1 MSIRNQETGEKDT
14 LIQNICPSSHVKCWK
29 HRPFSRPHMKLCHYW
44 WLYDAEHGSTDFQS
58 CPSIICYLS
67 FQRRGAQQENAY
79 LVLLSC
85 CFPLVN
91 KNRFTELQYTLHILF
106 DITLDQKVW
115 WKELLDMEL
124 TMSFGV
130 VFVNI
135 YRQYQIP
142 LSQFMYT
149 IFHTYHHRY
158 TTLLQTKV
166 RIYIIHI

>member
-14 LIQNICPSSHVKCWK
+14 LIRNICPSSHVKRWK
-29 HRPFSRPHMKLCHYW
+29 HRPFSRPHKKLCHCS

-67 FQRRGAQQENAY
+67 LQRRGARQENAY

-85 CFPLVN
+85 CFLLVN
-91 KNRFTELQYTLHILF
+91 KNQFTELQYTLHILF

-158 TTLLQTKV
+158 TSLLQTKV